1 MHKIV
6 IKDIEKILSYRFKN
20 KSILNI
26 ALTHPSFASSPNN
39 YERLEFLGDSII
51 DFVISE
57 YLINNFMYDEGKAT
71 VIKSKYVS
79 RNNLAKVSE
88 GLNLIKFVKLHKSI
102 NFKSKSTINRINA
115 DLYES
120 IVGAIYLDSDMET
133 VKKFIYS
140 SIINRK
146 STLEESN
153 YKGKLNEFCHSKGYD
168 EPVYT
173 LVKKTGL
180 NYNIKFSVNLLVNG
194 KNYVGSGHRIKTAEI
209 NSAKKALIDLLGF

>member
-20 KSILNI
+20 KSILDI
-26 ALTHPSFASSPNN
+26 ALTHPSVTSSPNN

-57 YLINNFMYDEGKAT
+57 YLVNNFMYDEGKST
-71 VIKSKYVS
+71 IIKSEYVS

-88 GLNLIKFVKLHKSI
+88 DLNLIKFVKLNKSI

-120 IVGAIYLDSDMET
+120 IVGAIYLDSNMKTIKD
-133 VKKFIYS
+133 FIYRT
-140 SIINRK
+140 IINNK
-146 STLEESN
+146 SMLKESN
-153 YKGKLNEFCHSKGYD
+153 HKGKLNEFCHSKGYD

-180 NYNIKFSVNLLVNG
+180 NHNVKFSVNLSVNG
-194 KNYVGSGHRIKTAEI
+194 KNYVSSGSRIKTAEI